1 MLAPPAGRLEPQ
13 RSSLGLASRDGPLAR
28 GGGPAVDDDGA
39 PSDAPASGA
48 TTWRVVHT
56 KSRQEKALAET
67 LEGAGIECFLPLIR
81 RLRTYGHR
89 RRVAQI
95 PLFACYLF
103 LRGGEEDARFALE
116 TGRAVRALH
125 VPDPQRLE
133 RELDSIRLALAAG
146 ADLVASPSLRP
157 GRRVRV
163 ARGPL
168 KGVEGVIETTHGRRR
183 LVLEVHAL
191 NQSTSLDIDAGDV
204 ESAE

>member
-13 RSSLGLASRDGPLAR
+13 RSSLGLARRDGLVTRSVALAQ
-28 GGGPAVDDDGA
+28 GNSGPT
-39 PSDAPASGA
+39 SDAPASGEA
-48 TTWRVVHT
+48 MWRVVHT

-95 PLFACYLF
+95 PLFSCYLF
-103 LRGGEEDARFALE
+103 LRGAEEDARFALE
-116 TGRAVRALH
+116 TGRAVRSLH
-125 VPDPQRLE
+125 IPDPLRLE
-133 RELDSIRLALAAG
+133 RELESIRLALAAG
-146 ADLVASPSLRP
+146 ADLAACPALRP

-191 NQSTSLDIDAGDV
+191 NQSTSLDIDASDV